1 MLLTDR
7 RPDISLLVRELRLPD
22 TPGRWRELSPDV
34 RDTKLSEDV
43 LISLFMKE
51 LLRPLMGLSYI
62 GPSKLVRLALDWKPD
77 SGPGRKLLFFTLKL
91 LFICLQWLD
100 TELASSSGNRTLS
113 CCIL

>member
-7 RPDISLLVRELRLPD
+7 LPDISLLVRELRLPD

-77 SGPGRKLLFFTLKL
+77 SGPREVCPVEG
-91 LFICLQWLD
+91 D
-100 TELASSSGNRTLS
+100 RTG
-113 CCIL
+113 

>member
-1 MLLTDR
+1 M
-7 RPDISLLVRELRLPD
+7 
-22 TPGRWRELSPDV
+22 

-77 SGPGRKLLFFTLKL
+77 SGPREVCPVEG
-91 LFICLQWLD
+91 D
-100 TELASSSGNRTLS
+100 RTG
-113 CCIL
+113 

>member
-22 TPGRWRELSPDV
+22 TPGRWSELSPDV

-77 SGPGRKLLFFTLKL
+77 SGPGKLLFFTLKL
-91 LFICLQWLD
+91 FIGLQWLD